1 MSDETWL
8 TDEQQRVWRQ
18 YLKVSRGIAERI
30 EGDMQRQAGIP
41 SAYYLILAMLSEAP
55 GRALRMNQL
64 AEVLN
69 SSQSRTSHA
78 IARLEEQG
86 LVCRERAPLDGRGQV
101 ARLTEAGWDQ
111 VVELAPGHVRTVRS
125 VMFEPL
131 DPDESAALG
140 RALDKIDARL
150 AAGPNAFVSQRLV
163 PVE

>member
-78 IARLEEQG
+78 IARLE
-86 LVCRERAPLDGRGQV
+86 
-101 ARLTEAGWDQ
+101 
-111 VVELAPGHVRTVRS
+111 
-125 VMFEPL
+125 
-131 DPDESAALG
+131 G
-140 RALDKIDARL
+140 RAGYAATRPARRARSGREAHRCRPGPSRGTGAGARPHGTQRDVRAAGSRRAGCPWPGSDKIDARL
-150 AAGPNAFVSQRLV
+150 AAGSNAFVSQRLV
-163 PVE
+163 PVK